1 MEQTGERRN
10 LLKYCIVTYGC
21 QMNAHE
27 SEKLSGILEAEGY
40 ERAVGT
46 EDADLVVFNTCC
58 IRENAERKAEGNI
71 GALKKWKRANPS
83 RQIAVVGCMTQQE
96 GFAERLAQKFPFV
109 DVMLGTHNAYDLVP
123 MLERAR
129 REGKVFEIVESGC
142 TREDVPARRDSGVSA
157 LVNIM
162 YGCDNF
168 CTYCIVPYV
177 RGRERSRAPESIR
190 AEVAGLLEKGYR
202 EITLLGQN
210 VNSYRGVREN
220 GQSVDFSELLAE
232 LAELPY
238 RYRLRFMT
246 SHPKDFSEKLVRT
259 VASHDNI
266 AKCIHLPVQAGSSEI
281 LRRMNRRYSRE
292 DYLEKIACV
301 RRLIPDCAITTD
313 LMVGFPGE
321 TEEDFE
327 QTMRLC
333 REVKFSSAFTFVY
346 SRRSGTKAAEYPDQ
360 VPEDVKK
367 SRIMRL
373 VALQNQIT
381 AEGAKAFLG
390 KTCDVLCEGTDDGG
404 VGYFGRT
411 EGGRLV
417 LFSGAE
423 EGVGKFLKIKITHA
437 GAMSLRGDK
446 V

>member
-1 MEQTGERRN
+1 M
-10 LLKYCIVTYGC
+10 KYCIVTYGC

-40 ERAVGT
+40 ERAAGT

-71 GALKKWKRANPS
+71 GALKKWKRADPA
-83 RQIAVVGCMTQQE
+83 RQIAVVGCMTQQK
-96 GFAERLAQKFPFV
+96 GFAERLTQKFPFV
-109 DVMLGTHNAYDLVP
+109 DVTLGTHNAYDLVP
-123 MLERAR
+123 MLKRAR
-129 REGKVFEIVESGC
+129 AEGRVSEIVDAGC
-142 TREDVPARRDSGVSA
+142 ARDDFPARRDSSVSA

-177 RGRERSRAPESIR
+177 RGRERSRAPEGIR
-190 AEVAGLLEKGYR
+190 TEVEDLLERGYR

-210 VNSYRGVREN
+210 VNSYRGVRED
-220 GQSVDFSELLAE
+220 GRTVDFSELLAE

-246 SHPKDFSEKLVRT
+246 SHPKDFSEKLART
-259 VASHDNI
+259 VAAHDNI

-281 LRRMNRRYSRE
+281 LRRMNRKYSRE
-292 DYLEKIACV
+292 DYLQKIACI
-301 RRLIPDCAITTD
+301 RQLIPDCAITTD

-327 QTMRLC
+327 QTMSLC
-333 REVKFSSAFTFVY
+333 REVGFTSAFTFVY
-346 SRRSGTKAAEYPDQ
+346 SRRSGTKAAEALDQ

-373 VALQNQIT
+373 VALQNDIT
-381 AEGAKAFLG
+381 AAGAKAFSG
-390 KTCDVLCEGTDDGG
+390 KVCEVLCEGRDDSGT
-404 VGYFGRT
+404 GYFGRT

-417 LFSGAE
+417 LFSGTE
-423 EGVGKFLKIKITHA
+423 DDVGKFLKIKITQT